1 MHQCVHGVG
10 GELWA
15 LLLSIGCSLPRAMYS
30 LTCGIQHLEMSPG
43 GEIHGG
49 VQPSGSVKGQWCWV
63 CIQCHGSM
71 GQTWREHKAQCITDI
86 RNTRMQAVWSGANHE
101 ILFSV
106 LQ

>member
-1 MHQCVHGVG
+1 
-10 GELWA
+10 
-15 LLLSIGCSLPRAMYS
+15 MYS

-71 GQTWREHKAQCITDI
+71 GQPWREHKVQCITDI
-86 RNTRMQAVWSGANHE
+86 RNTRMQAVWSGDNHE